1 MHPAAAA
8 VDPAQL
14 NDLDQLL
21 KEATELADIS
31 TVHLREVSGD
41 EEIRGVADRVEQQQ
55 QQQQQPDDQQ
65 QQLDGKSFVESNKTE
80 L

>member
-41 EEIRGVADRVEQQQ
+41 EEICGVADRVEQQQ
-55 QQQQQPDDQQ
+55 QQQPDEQP
-65 QQLDGKSFVESNKTE
+65 QQLNGKSFVDSNKAQP
-80 L
+80 